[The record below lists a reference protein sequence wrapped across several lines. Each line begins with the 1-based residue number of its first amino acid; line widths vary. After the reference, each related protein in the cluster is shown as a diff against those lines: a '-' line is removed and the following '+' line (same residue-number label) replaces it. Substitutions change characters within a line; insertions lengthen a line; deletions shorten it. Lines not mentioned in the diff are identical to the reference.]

1 MNYKTGLFSA
11 TVGAFIIASYPM
23 LSPASGDQTVFI
35 LQQISQQLSGLA
47 NGTVVTPKEYPPFSP
62 STQIVCVNAMWIL
75 SLIIS
80 IACALLATMMQQWA
94 RQYVQLPQLRTI
106 PRERAYVRSFLFLGL
121 ERFHMPYMVEL
132 IPTLLHLSVFLF
144 FVGLVIFL
152 FTIFTTVAIIISVS
166 VGIFSV
172 AYIALTI
179 LPCASLNCPYR
190 TPLSNLSWTLWHTF
204 MHVIMSLAIWV
215 EDFFH
220 NSDYVKFRNKLEGCR
235 QVHHLRRKAGLSRS
249 VASGAQSAPENRD
262 LHALNWFLRVP
273 ALSEDTTF
281 QDFVSTLTDDM
292 IQRMLQ
298 SSDPQSDT
306 LFGSR
311 LHDLLWTCLP
321 DSTGLTGDA
330 RKHRLLTCLDAIYNG
345 FKAYN
350 VDESDTSIPDN
361 IRVNFA
367 ELRIMRPLWSD
378 GDTAVSIRARCVCA
392 LLARR
397 ILRDIGG
404 PARRRIPT
412 EADVAWLGAVFGE
425 SGPSSNGIYNS
436 LGDLKVMDSANVTS
450 FVRGVKSPLL
460 TGKLTNKEIASILDT
475 LTILMD
481 AKDISRRSSFQ
492 ERIWFLIQR
501 AETSDNLQQ
510 LVSPLLQHLREAFPV
525 SPADVGVAP
534 SPSMSMPVP
543 TITIP
548 VPRPHS

>member
-1 MNYKTGLFSA
+1 
-11 TVGAFIIASYPM
+11 
-23 LSPASGDQTVFI
+23 
-35 LQQISQQLSGLA
+35 
-47 NGTVVTPKEYPPFSP
+47 
-62 STQIVCVNAMWIL
+62 
-75 SLIIS
+75 
-80 IACALLATMMQQWA
+80 
-94 RQYVQLPQLRTI
+94 
-106 PRERAYVRSFLFLGL
+106 
-121 ERFHMPYMVEL
+121 
-132 IPTLLHLSVFLF
+132 
-144 FVGLVIFL
+144 
-152 FTIFTTVAIIISVS
+152 
-166 VGIFSV
+166 
-172 AYIALTI
+172 
-179 LPCASLNCPYR
+179 
-190 TPLSNLSWTLWHTF
+190 
-204 MHVIMSLAIWV
+204 
-215 EDFFH
+215 
-220 NSDYVKFRNKLEGCR
+220 
-235 QVHHLRRKAGLSRS
+235 
-249 VASGAQSAPENRD
+249 
-262 LHALNWFLRVP
+262 
-273 ALSEDTTF
+273 
-281 QDFVSTLTDDM
+281 
-292 IQRMLQ
+292 
-298 SSDPQSDT
+298 
-306 LFGSR
+306 
-311 LHDLLWTCLP
+311 
-321 DSTGLTGDA
+321 
-330 RKHRLLTCLDAIYNG
+330 
-345 FKAYN
+345 
-350 VDESDTSIPDN
+350 
-361 IRVNFA
+361 
-367 ELRIMRPLWSD
+367 MRPLWSD

-460 TGKLTNKEIASILDT
+460 TAKLTNKEIASILDT